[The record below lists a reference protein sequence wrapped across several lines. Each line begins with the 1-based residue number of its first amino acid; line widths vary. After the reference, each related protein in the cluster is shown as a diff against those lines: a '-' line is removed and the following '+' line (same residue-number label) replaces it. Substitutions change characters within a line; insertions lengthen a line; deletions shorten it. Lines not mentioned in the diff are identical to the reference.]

1 MNLTSRE
8 IIKSLNE
15 RLFTQ
20 SAVIETLCE
29 LLISKEVVT
38 HDELEN
44 LIYNNIE
51 TRKDELKE
59 LTEKLKS
66 KPTKI
71 QISVED
77 EFNNAFDEG
86 LMEGMYY
93 GPIGEC

>member
-20 SAVIETLCE
+20 SAVFETLCE

-38 HDELEN
+38 HEELEE

-59 LTEKLKS
+59 LTKKL

-71 QISVED
+71 QVSVQD

-93 GPIGEC
+93 GPVGEA